1 MNGILVPNSGL
12 REITIY
18 RLNCTFICVSTVMH
32 PALHVFVSVCAT
44 RTTSENA
51 ASDDCENRD
60 LTTTTTTTTST
71 YISLSP
77 ATRCGGVRIAFETTT
92 TRRRCGGPAGAR
104 RARRTKATGKMT
116 KMDEEEGRTNA
127 TANRV
132 LVVGGGRVG
141 AYLARAFRAGGV
153 ETVVLK
159 MSNRAETPG
168 DTTRVAVKAIA
179 RDAGATV
186 LTTYESLDKDAG
198 GRHFDFVFV
207 AVKTYALEAVKRE
220 LDEALIT
227 FDFVVTA
234 HNGIV
239 RPLFDE
245 SKSTRAVMPQ
255 SWDIIETPGVGC
267 GYDIHVKNEDKPWVM
282 PNTAGGRATREL
294 LKKCGVLSVAT
305 DEFEYLLIRKYF
317 INGVANLLAIV
328 GDCNCDGL
336 LTNHR
341 ARMDRLYE
349 EMLNVLRVPHAA
361 GFALAPEN
369 FHDVVFEGLA
379 TYRDHFPSTK
389 LDFDEGAKLE
399 IDSLNG
405 YVIECAKSQGLPCD
419 EHESLV
425 AEVNALLA
433 ERDAAKK

>member
-1 MNGILVPNSGL
+1 MYEKV
-12 REITIY
+12 
-18 RLNCTFICVSTVMH
+18 H
-32 PALHVFVSVCAT
+32 PASINHHRQRAPR
-44 RTTSENA
+44 RTTA
-51 ASDDCENRD
+51 DAPVADP
-60 LTTTTTTTTST
+60 TTTTL
-71 YISLSP
+71 LSNCLIP
-77 ATRCGGVRIAFETTT
+77 ATRRGGVRTAFETTPT
-92 TRRRCGGPAGAR
+92 KTKTHRRCGPT
-104 RARRTKATGKMT
+104 RAER
-116 KMDEEEGRTNA
+116 RTNA
-127 TANRV
+127 TETSDDGRGMTTETTNRV

-141 AYLARAFRAGGV
+141 AYLARALRGGGV

-159 MSNRAETPG
+159 MSNRRAPTPG
-168 DTTRVAVKAIA
+168 DSTRVAVKAIA
-179 RDAGATV
+179 SDAGAMV
-186 LTTYESLDKDAG
+186 VSTYDSLEKDSG

-220 LDEALIT
+220 LDEARVT

-234 HNGIV
+234 HNGVV

-267 GYDIHVKNEDKPWVM
+267 GYDIHVKNEEKPWVM
-282 PNTAGGRATREL
+282 PNTAGGRAAREL
-294 LKKCGVLSVAT
+294 LKRCGVSSVAT

-341 ARMDRLYE
+341 PRMDRLYA
-349 EMLNVLRVPHAA
+349 EMLDVLRVPHAA

-369 FHDVVFEGLA
+369 FYDVVFEGLA

-389 LDFDEGAKLE
+389 LDFDAGAKLE

-405 YVIECAKSQGLPCD
+405 YVIECAKSQGLPCV

-425 AEVNALLA
+425 AEVNALVA
-433 ERDAAKK
+433 ERDAAKE

>member
-1 MNGILVPNSGL
+1 M
-12 REITIY
+12 
-18 RLNCTFICVSTVMH
+18 
-32 PALHVFVSVCAT
+32 
-44 RTTSENA
+44 TTEK
-51 ASDDCENRD
+51 
-60 LTTTTTTTTST
+60 T
-71 YISLSP
+71 
-77 ATRCGGVRIAFETTT
+77 
-92 TRRRCGGPAGAR
+92 
-104 RARRTKATGKMT
+104 
-116 KMDEEEGRTNA
+116 
-127 TANRV
+127 NRV

-141 AYLARAFRAGGV
+141 AYLARALRGGGV

-159 MSNRAETPG
+159 MSNRRAPAATPG
-168 DTTRVAVKAIA
+168 DSTRVAVEAIA
-179 RDAGATV
+179 NDAGATV
-186 LTTYESLDKDAG
+186 VSTYESLEKDTG
-198 GRHFDFVFV
+198 SRHFDFVFV

-220 LDEALIT
+220 LDEARVT

-234 HNGIV
+234 HNGVV

-255 SWDIIETPGVGC
+255 SWDIIETPGIGC

-294 LKKCGVLSVAT
+294 LKRCGVLSVAT

-341 ARMDRLYE
+341 PRMDRLYA
-349 EMLNVLRVPHAA
+349 EMLDVLRVPHAA

-369 FHDVVFEGLA
+369 FYDVVFEGLA

-389 LDFDEGAKLE
+389 LDFDAGAKLE

-405 YVIECAKSQGLPCD
+405 YVIECAKSQGLPCV
-419 EHESLV
+419 EHEALV
-425 AEVNALLA
+425 AEVNALVA